1 MWRWRSA
8 VWHVLHVIYLASVK
22 RCRSYRL
29 SWRRPIDRSGVLR
42 CSLITRTPMSEN
54 SSVLSPASTS
64 WAGQNILIS
73 SRLRGTHCTT
83 LHLNYT
89 HKYSASDVLPAQY
102 CVHVR
107 ARAPRPRFPSAA
119 CPPTKP
125 VPLCAPRRERVE
137 CARDGRLARRRARTS
152 LCGAS
157 KVACQQGMRRG
168 AGRGAARRAARALRR
183 RAGGAA
189 ASGHLRASV
198 GTPSSAL
205 ARPRPCALPAERARR
220 EQNRL
225 RRGGEGGMRARGG
238 HGGGP
243 GGVGS
248 RLRGARCER
257 I

>member
-89 HKYSASDVLPAQY
+89 HNTARVMCSQHSTEYTGP
-102 CVHVR
+102 R
-107 ARAPRPRFPSAA
+107 ARASAA
-119 CPPTKP
+119 LPTRGPPTLK
-125 VPLCAPRRERVE
+125 RIS
-137 CARDGRLARRRARTS
+137 RRR
-152 LCGAS
+152 C
-157 KVACQQGMRRG
+157 
-168 AGRGAARRAARALRR
+168 
-183 RAGGAA
+183 
-189 ASGHLRASV
+189 RASP
-198 GTPSSAL
+198 GWSPDSTEN
-205 ARPRPCALPAERARR
+205 ARKPLRTRAVH
-220 EQNRL
+220 
-225 RRGGEGGMRARGG
+225 A
-238 HGGGP
+238 
-243 GGVGS
+243 
-248 RLRGARCER
+248 A
-257 I
+257 

>member
-1 MWRWRSA
+1 M
-8 VWHVLHVIYLASVK
+8 
-22 RCRSYRL
+22 
-29 SWRRPIDRSGVLR
+29 
-42 CSLITRTPMSEN
+42 
-54 SSVLSPASTS
+54 
-64 WAGQNILIS
+64 
-73 SRLRGTHCTT
+73 RGTHCTT

-89 HKYSASDVLPAQY
+89 HKYSASDVLTAQY

-107 ARAPRPRFPSAA
+107 ARAPRPRSPPAA
-119 CPPTKP
+119 RAPTGRARSRASP
-125 VPLCAPRRERVE
+125 GEGAER
-137 CARDGRLARRRARTS
+137 AQDGGVTRRRARAS
-152 LCGAS
+152 LCREPKIAR
-157 KVACQQGMRRG
+157 QQGTRRG
-168 AGRGAARRAARALRR
+168 AGRRAARRAARALRR

>member
-89 HKYSASDVLPAQY
+89 HTYSASDVLTAQH

-107 ARAPRPRFPSAA
+107 ARAPRPRSPPAA
-119 CPPTKP
+119 RAPTGR
-125 VPLCAPRRERVE
+125 ARSRASRREGAQR
-137 CARDGRLARRRARTS
+137 AQDGGVTRRRARAF
-152 LCGAS
+152 LCREPKIAR
-157 KVACQQGMRRG
+157 QQGTRLG
-168 AGRGAARRAARALRR
+168 AGRRAARRAARALRR

-205 ARPRPCALPAERARR
+205 ARPR
-220 EQNRL
+220 
-225 RRGGEGGMRARGG
+225 
-238 HGGGP
+238 
-243 GGVGS
+243 
-248 RLRGARCER
+248 
-257 I
+257 